1 MPMKTILLIL
11 SFLFVMFRPLFSDEG
26 MWLPLLLEKYNI
38 EDMQQKGFRLTAEDV
53 YSINQTS
60 IKDAIVRI
68 GGCTGVMVSEEGL
81 LLTNHH
87 CGYRD
92 IQSHSTLENDY
103 LTHGFWAM
111 DRSQELP
118 GNMTATFLVRMEDVT
133 SKVLSELNDQ
143 MPERERQVKVL
154 SVSRKL
160 EAEAAEGTRYR
171 ASVAPFFYGNQY
183 FLFVYDVYEDVRL
196 VGAPPSAIGKFG
208 GDTDNWMWPRH
219 TGDFA
224 YFRVYATE
232 NNEPAKYSPDNV
244 PFRPISFLP
253 VSMEG
258 VEEGDFTMVFGY
270 PGTTQQYLTSQA
282 VQLITE
288 VSNPHKI
295 RLREVRLSV
304 MSDEMNQDPAVRIQY
319 SSKYAGVANAWK
331 RWIGESKGLKRLNA
345 VDEKRKQEAEFQS
358 WANEDN
364 QTERNELYGSL
375 MEEFA
380 LQYKKLEEYI
390 LPSDYSRE
398 AIRAIEVISF
408 ASRFRNLVA
417 MMERGEEQEEIE
429 MEIRRLKAHA
439 ASFYKDY
446 HVPIDRKIFVGM
458 ISEYR
463 QHVDL
468 KYHLPA
474 FQLIDDQ
481 YNGDIGRYADRVFQR
496 TIFADQ
502 GKLFTFLDQPTRR
515 SLKQIRKDPVFELA
529 EQAQAI
535 MDQLTLQTSVI
546 EFTINGLYRRYLAGL
561 MDMQSDRMF
570 YPDANRTMRV
580 AYGHVEGYTPL
591 DAVYYKHYTT
601 LSGIMEKDNQDVY
614 DYKVPEKLKILY
626 DQKDYGSYGRDGVM
640 PVAFVATNHTS
651 GGNSGSPVLNADGHL
666 LGLNFDRAWEGTMS
680 DIMFDPDRCRNI
692 SVDIRY
698 VLFITDKYAGAGH
711 LIDEMRVLSI
721 NGQGAVS
728 TSPIVIE

>member
-1 MPMKTILLIL
+1 MKTVFLIL
-11 SFLFVMFRPLFSDEG
+11 SFLFLMIRPLFSDEG

-38 EDMQQKGFRLTAEDV
+38 EDMQQKGFRLTADDV
-53 YSINQTS
+53 YSINKTS

-68 GGCTGVMVSEEGL
+68 GGCTGVMVSGEGL

-92 IQSHSTLENDY
+92 IQSHSTVESDY

-118 GNMTATFLVRMEDVT
+118 GNMSATFLVRMEDVT
-133 SKVLSELNDQ
+133 SEILSELDNQ
-143 MPERERQVKVL
+143 MSERERQIKVF
-154 SVSRKL
+154 SVSRRL
-160 EAEAAEGTRYR
+160 EAKAVEGTRYR
-171 ASVAPFFYGNQY
+171 SNVAPFFYGNQY

-224 YFRVYATE
+224 YFRVYATT

-244 PFRPISFLP
+244 PFKPLNFLP

-282 VQLITE
+282 VELITE

-295 RLREVRLSV
+295 RLREIRLGI
-304 MSDEMNQDPAVRIQY
+304 MSREMIQDPAVRIQY
-319 SSKYAGVANAWK
+319 SSKYASVANAWK
-331 RWIGESKGLKRLNA
+331 RWIGENKGLRRLNA
-345 VDEKRKQEAEFQS
+345 LEEKRRQEAGFQA
-358 WANEDN
+358 WAAEDLES
-364 QTERNELYGSL
+364 ERYQKYGSL
-375 MEEFA
+375 MEAFA
-380 LQYKKLEEYI
+380 HQYNMLEEYI
-390 LPSDYSRE
+390 RPNDFSRE
-398 AIRAIEVISF
+398 ALRAIEVISF

-417 MMERGEEQEEIE
+417 MMERGEEKEELE
-429 MEIRRLKAHA
+429 REAGRLKANA

-446 HVPIDRKIFVGM
+446 HVPIDRKVFMEM
-458 ISEYR
+458 ITEYR
-463 QHVDL
+463 KHIDD
-468 KYHLPA
+468 KYHLPV
-474 FQLIDDQ
+474 FQVIDDQ
-481 YNGDIGRYADRVFQR
+481 YKGQLDRYADKVFQK
-496 TIFADQ
+496 TIFTDQ
-502 GKLFTFLDQPTRR
+502 GKLFPILEQLTKRN
-515 SLKQIRKDPVFELA
+515 LKQIKQDPVYELA
-529 EQAQAI
+529 KQANAI
-535 MDQLTLQTSVI
+535 IDQLNLQTSII
-546 EFTINGLYRRYLAGL
+546 EFTLSGLYRRYLVGL
-561 MDMQSDRMF
+561 MDMQNDRIF

-591 DAVYYKHYTT
+591 DAVYYSHYTT
-601 LSGIMEKDNQDVY
+601 LAGIMEKDNQDVY
-614 DYKVPEKLKILY
+614 DYEVPEKLKTLY
-626 DQKDYGSYGRDGVM
+626 EQKDYGSYGRDGSM
-640 PVAFVATNHTS
+640 PVAFIATNHTS

-680 DIMFDPDRCRNI
+680 DIMFDTDRCRNI

-698 VLFITDKYAGAGH
+698 ILFITDKYAGAGH
-711 LIDEMRVLSI
+711 LIDEMRLLS
-721 NGQGAVS
+721 N
-728 TSPIVIE
+728 